1 MWFYVLLRCECYMQ
15 RWATLGA
22 AANGQ
27 ELVDTFFLGRISL
40 FNFMYLGQRFHPII
54 CRLISVEFLLG
65 RYLQGF

>member
-1 MWFYVLLRCECYMQ
+1 MRVLY
-15 RWATLGA
+15 ATLGYWGDGKRTA
-22 AANGQ
+22 
-27 ELVDTFFLGRISL
+27 ELVLTHYFGSYIS

>member
-1 MWFYVLLRCECYMQ
+1 MQ
-15 RWATLGA
+15 RWATGA
-22 AANGQ
+22 DGKWTA
-27 ELVDTFFLGRISL
+27 ELVDTFILGRISL